1 MARTP
6 QPLLNM
12 PDRVR
17 QRARADGT
25 LRVWWE
31 PRAEHRALGFRAVEL
46 DAGRPDWCRKEAR
59 RLNAALD
66 KALATGTRAPRAA
79 SRGSRIEDLIREYKS
94 SPEWAPGLAPKS
106 RDSYGKLLLVIMD
119 KWGQD
124 LVADFDK
131 PTMKA
136 WYQACYKARGVT
148 MAARLIRMMSILF
161 SHAEGLGWR
170 AENTNPCFRMKLQTP
185 APRERNVSWDEYD
198 ALQAAAATLGLQA
211 AGAAIALSMLQGQ
224 RETDV
229 ITAPRS
235 GFRLVPVA
243 DKGETRPTWLWF
255 LRRSKRGNLGA
266 MPLHPEAV
274 PFVRAALLP
283 ARPDDTPLLVD
294 EATGRPYDE
303 HLFAKRFSAVRAE
316 AAKVLPACAT
326 IQFRDLRR
334 SFGAHARAGDA
345 TVDDIEDVLGNSVA
359 SNAQLRETY
368 LAAQFTTAARAVAAV
383 QRPAR
388 KETKG

>member
-1 MARTP
+1 MRQP
-6 QPLLNM
+6 QLLLNM

-17 QRARADGT
+17 QRARKDGT

-31 PRAEHRALGFRAVEL
+31 PRAEHRALGFKVVEL

-59 RLNAALD
+59 RLNAAVA
-66 KALATGTRAPRAA
+66 KALDTGTRASSPTA
-79 SRGSRIEDLIREYKS
+79 RGRRIEDLVRAYKA
-94 SPEWAPGLAPKS
+94 SPEWENLSPKS
-106 RDSYGKLLLVIMD
+106 RDSYGRLLSVILE
-119 KWGQD
+119 KWGMD
-124 LVADFDK
+124 PVADFDK

-136 WYQACYKARGVT
+136 WYQTCYKTRGVT

-161 SHAEGLGWR
+161 SHAEDLGWR
-170 AENTNPCFRMKLQTP
+170 PENSNPCFRMKLQTP
-185 APRERNVSWDEYD
+185 APRDRNASWDEYD
-198 ALQAAAATLGLQA
+198 ALQAAAAALDLNA
-211 AGAAIALSMLQGQ
+211 MAAAIALSMLHGQ

-229 ITAPRS
+229 FTAHRS
-235 GFRLVPVA
+235 GFRLVPV
-243 DKGETRPTWLWF
+243 GEDARPTWVWF

-266 MPLHPEAV
+266 MPLHPEAIAH
-274 PFVRAALLP
+274 VRAALLP

-294 EATGRPYDE
+294 EATARPYDE
-303 HLFAKRFSAVRAE
+303 HLFAKRWSAVRAKAAE
-316 AAKVLPACAT
+316 ALPSCAT
-326 IQFRDLRR
+326 LQFRDLRR

-368 LAAQFTTAARAVAAV
+368 LAPQFTTAARAVAAV
-383 QRPAR
+383 QRPAK

>member
-1 MARTP
+1 MARKP
-6 QPLLNM
+6 QLLNM

-17 QRARADGT
+17 QRVRADGT

-31 PRAEHRALGFRAVEL
+31 PRAEHRALGFKVVEL
-46 DAGRPDWCRKEAR
+46 DADRPDWCRKEAR

-66 KALATGTRAPRAA
+66 KALDTGTRAPSAA
-79 SRGSRIEDLIREYKS
+79 ARGRRIEDLVRDYKA
-94 SPEWAPGLAPKS
+94 SPEWDPGLAPKS
-106 RDSYGKLLLVIMD
+106 RDSYGKLLSIILE

-124 LVADFDK
+124 AVAAFDK

-136 WYQACYKARGVT
+136 WYQSCYRDRGVT

-170 AENTNPCFRMKLQTP
+170 PEESNPCFKLRIQTP
-185 APRERNVSWDEYD
+185 APRDRNATWDEYD
-198 ALQAAAATLGLQA
+198 ALQAAAAALGLHA
-211 AGAAIALSMLQGQ
+211 MGTAIALSMLHGQ
-224 RETDV
+224 RETDC

-235 GFRLVPVA
+235 GFRLVPV
-243 DKGETRPTWLWF
+243 GEDARPTWIWA

-266 MPLHPEAV
+266 MPLHPEAIAQ
-274 PFVRAALLP
+274 VRAALLP

-294 EATGRPYDE
+294 EATGRPYSE
-303 HLFAKRFSAVRAE
+303 FLFAKRWSAVRAR
-316 AAKVLPACAT
+316 AAETLPSCAT
-326 IQFRDLRR
+326 LQFRDLRR
-334 SFGAHARAGDA
+334 SFGAHARAGSA
-345 TVDDIEDVLGNSVA
+345 TVDDIGDVLGNSVA
-359 SNAQLRETY
+359 KDARLRETY

-383 QRPAR
+383 QRPAK